1 MSLINYRRLRRWL
14 SALHTATVPHPGRHG
29 QNQRNTHKTRQNS
42 SRLVRAK
49 LRGFCPDVLPFQV
62 CIRVPPPRKHYS
74 RGSNTWKVHSMQQV
88 SDRLIILHID
98 CILVFVI
105 YSFLLVFSL
114 SITRWWIKVAQYR
127 ANTLLVINPT
137 NSLTVLHN
145 LSPKR
150 NREPRRRTSLRLRF
164 NHQTSSRC

>member
-14 SALHTATVPHPGRHG
+14 SALHSDCAASRQTRTEPEKYTQNTAKQFTV
-29 QNQRNTHKTRQNS
+29 S
-42 SRLVRAK
+42 SRKITR
-49 LRGFCPDVLPFQV
+49 FLPRRPSFPG
-62 CIRVPPPRKHYS
+62 IYPKRKHYS
-74 RGSNTWKVHSMQQV
+74 RGSNTWKVDSMQQV

-114 SITRWWIKVAQYR
+114 CITRWWIKVAQYR

-145 LSPKR
+145 LSPKH
-150 NREPRRRTSLRLRF
+150 NREPRRRISLHLRF
-164 NHQTSSRC
+164 NHQASSRC